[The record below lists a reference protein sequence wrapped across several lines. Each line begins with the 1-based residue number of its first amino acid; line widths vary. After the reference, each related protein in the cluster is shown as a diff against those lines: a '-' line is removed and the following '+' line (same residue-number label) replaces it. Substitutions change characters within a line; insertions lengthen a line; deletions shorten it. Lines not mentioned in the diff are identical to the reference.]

1 MKYNEYITF
10 GVPNQQMPS
19 FFDFLL
25 HFHNTNLYCDIED
38 ENNYTEITWSDEN
51 KFSGATYSKNNKE
64 IIGTTSDFKNED
76 FNNMKKLSEEL
87 HIEESKIKE
96 IIDKGNM
103 LYKEFYN

>member
-1 MKYNEYITF
+1 MEF
-10 GVPNQQMPS
+10 Q
-19 FFDFLL
+19 
-25 HFHNTNLYCDIED
+25 
-38 ENNYTEITWSDEN
+38 SDEN